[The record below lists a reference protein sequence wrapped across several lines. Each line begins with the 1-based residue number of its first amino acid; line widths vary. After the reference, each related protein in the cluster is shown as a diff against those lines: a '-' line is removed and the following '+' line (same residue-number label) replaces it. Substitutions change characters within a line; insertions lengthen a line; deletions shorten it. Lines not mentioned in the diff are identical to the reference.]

1 MPGIAP
7 RIIRQLLPAIAIA
20 FAAAPAFAQQL
31 DMRFSCGVERDL
43 DGEQVTYADSGTVR
57 LNGDRIEAFQW
68 ESALFNPPR
77 SADCSIDE
85 SDGLQLEAR
94 ANAWRI
100 TLQDGRAARIRRG
113 YTFGSRVNCSIRIE
127 RDGDMV
133 QMKPTCPAL
142 CGARPNFSE
151 LSVDIKTG
159 TCRYEE

>member
-1 MPGIAP
+1 MFNITP
-7 RIIRQLLPAIAIA
+7 RITLLLPAIAIA
-20 FAAAPAFAQQL
+20 CAAPAFAQQL
-31 DMRFSCGVERDL
+31 DMRFSCGVEREL
-43 DGEQVTYADSGTVR
+43 DDERVTYADSGTVK
-57 LNGDRIEAFQW
+57 LNGDRIDAFQW

-94 ANAWRI
+94 NNAWRI
-100 TLQDGRAARIRRG
+100 TLQDGQAARTRRG